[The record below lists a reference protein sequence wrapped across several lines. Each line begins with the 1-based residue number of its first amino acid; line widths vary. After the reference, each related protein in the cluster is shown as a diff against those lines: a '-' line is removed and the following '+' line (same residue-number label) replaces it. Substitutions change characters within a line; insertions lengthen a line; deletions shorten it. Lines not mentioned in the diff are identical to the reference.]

1 MKTYRSNSINYENN
15 KLQTII
21 IAIIFC
27 VFIALI
33 NYNLIFTFLSIISI
47 FFLTLYSIINDKK
60 KYLEIYFED
69 DEVIIEYP
77 NIQKT
82 IKIKY
87 TDLKKLTYINPRKS
101 LNKYNSLKYIENG
114 NIKKITFLSVA
125 ENEMYID
132 FLKWL
137 NNKNS
142 EIKFDAYP
150 PDENM
155 EYKIQENFGFKYR
168 KFIKE
173 TL

>member
-1 MKTYRSNSINYENN
+1 MKTYRSTSINYENN

-21 IAIIFC
+21 IAVIFC

-33 NYNLIFTFLSIISI
+33 NYNPIFTFLSIISI
-47 FFLTLYSIINDKK
+47 FFLTRYSIIKDKK

-77 NIQKT
+77 NIQKI
-82 IKIKY
+82 IKVQY
-87 TDLKKLTYINPRKS
+87 TDLKNLTYINPRKS

-114 NIKKITFLSVA
+114 KIKKITFLSVA
-125 ENEMYID
+125 ENEVYID

-142 EIKFDAYP
+142 KIIFDAYP

-155 EYKIQENFGFKYR
+155 EYRIQENFGLKYR
-168 KFIKE
+168 KFLKE